1 MEQRVT
7 DSPRS
12 RELKAIRL
20 KRLAYFNAQQGNSR
34 NATVAENSHK
44 NESRSELNR
53 SGPKSIQTSKY
64 YDRENRRDVNVN
76 SSPMNKNTS
85 TNQLRNPYRNSN
97 DHIRSNSKA
106 INESS
111 TKPTRKLDFSTTRE
125 APYHGNVEEKQQF
138 NDVKSSP
145 SVISKKKSP
154 NKEAVEEIFLS
165 SSRGTPVKHKTNSP
179 RPESPEKMRS
189 YFNKSTKFDDD
200 EEDDLGLETHRPDS
214 DRSEGSQYMMH
225 KGPAG
230 LRENVNLQYED
241 FHHATRQTS
250 KFGQEYKV
258 VGDSNRQLHDEAP
271 VPTAWPS
278 QLGRDDVH
286 LRQPAQGHGNY
297 ETSDWQRDNGR
308 NAEGDQGGPDEA
320 ENILDFYKRKYG
332 IGVQQTAKPKT
343 TNYDKNLM
351 EQPKL
356 IDKYGQIVNHILEKE
371 AKAKQEREMEVFNE
385 FYEKGLKTALGD
397 DKYQEYTE
405 KKKKQQRYHDEPDL
419 TDIRVSAAW
428 KQRQNT
434 RDDYYHKYS
443 SDKTSQVPKA
453 VDPSYYNGGV
463 RHESGIEQKKSNHVE
478 HGAYS
483 EEAHRHWNQGHCSDE
498 EQLQNEYNYSQHTH
512 SVPKS
517 PRDKFINKLQQYESQ
532 SHHVPY
538 YVSGKT
544 ADEGEENL
552 ELKTHRPG
560 YDPNDEFDAIFRT
573 PPKSHQAANPTIS
586 KQAKNFEE
594 ILVPAISANVAFSA
608 EEIYKQAEKFGT
620 EDDREFRKVKPNMKP
635 KGAKQH
641 LKNHT
646 QPEKYEYKSFKE
658 AKEDAL
664 INQKNAVPETQTKL
678 PQWDP
683 IQYDSFLKKVN
694 EEFPGPGGPSQTQ
707 GYPQIDPPAYHSIFG
722 SGMPSPRRHQ
732 RTVSA
737 PETPRKNMHL
747 EAVRQHHQHKRST
760 TNEQGADAGNTGE
773 QGTLTPAFSNSS
785 LDRYFSSLKEISR
798 DGESFSDNFE
808 PIPEQRIDQ
817 DEAALHESD
826 GELRRSREVLELERS
841 IRVGGITERLQRMG
855 IDLTF
860 LKDKGQKEPKSA
872 DKSSDNQHSGK
883 HESKVD
889 STNSSPPQEVLVC
902 PECAALNKTYL
913 SWCIECSCV
922 LIGVEPVPVK
932 QKKSKIPIRAT
943 ESSSVATAKMLK
955 SSSEAFSHHK
965 AQEKENDS
973 DIQLDGWFKPRNFT
987 EDRKQASHQD
997 VFKEKE
1003 NPPPSSDLVEKEEL
1017 KSHLPSHLFK
1027 AVDEPNQEE
1036 TSSLKNETLKSELS
1050 LDLNMNE
1057 SPEEDDEDDEKKDG
1071 HSQFLNYF
1079 QKQKEKHNRT
1089 VSQDSEIE
1097 VIERNSNSN
1106 FAIRQSNDDVPNL
1119 NLSDSDKDRGPIS
1132 DTDDEAEDEGNNVG
1146 VVPPLVSCQEQAHL
1160 GAVGGVNHLSQGGLE
1175 SSSGPNEPESNAFL
1189 EKLHEDPRVKPV
1201 PKKSGDKLPSK
1212 SKPKAVQSKVKASIE
1227 NEPYKRKWARSS
1239 LAWSSYNPGEI
1250 KPRSSLQPSPSPGRP
1265 SSAKGQRRPQ
1275 GKSSDSNV
1283 DTGSSTENIARRKRP
1298 SSAVVN
1304 SSSRESSHKRPSS
1317 AGINRSQDSSRQ
1329 RPSSAKTPAGSQ
1341 IDRVL
1346 DSEVRNSRSGVDVR
1360 LRSPTSGDRG
1370 MGGVDSSRQAG
1381 SGGARPKNSGN
1392 FGGDRP
1398 RSGQFSPTLSR
1409 RGDRPRG
1416 GNYSPSLS
1424 HREIGQGDG
1433 AFSIRPVLVSSGIA
1447 SARTKSAMQTYDRY
1461 IEMSPRILEGDFSM
1475 WLCLPDEIWLH
1486 IFSFLSHKELNR
1498 CTKTCKHFHRIGSD
1512 DALWK
1517 HICIEK
1523 KPHFF
1528 DEWLVEIGQ
1537 HHPSSLSLIQCL
1549 GNGVT
1554 VTGLRELFRHC
1565 ATSLQELNIPRCN
1578 QGSLTG
1584 DNILLHA
1591 AARCQNITHLDL
1603 SWCNI
1608 NDNGVIAICEA
1619 SKRLVSMKLNGCQM
1633 ITDDS
1638 IDMLATKHGKS
1649 LETLEVFGCYNVTP
1663 MGMEI
1668 LAEHCK
1674 GLKSLNVG
1682 QCHRLSDAC
1691 IVQLSESLSQIRTLD
1706 LRGLKQIKD
1715 NCIRK
1720 IVRKCPHLNTLVL
1733 ANCLRITDVAL
1744 IEVSTYAPNVKWLD
1758 ASGCRNISN
1767 QAIGA
1772 VSKNCRGLEHL
1783 DVSSTGITH
1792 LSVIMLANNSN
1803 ETLQKLKISFC
1814 QDITESSIV
1823 KLVRNCRRLDTLHL
1837 YGCKGIRSLDRVLE
1851 IKPGLKVEK

>member
-53 SGPKSIQTSKY
+53 SGLKSIQTSKY

-85 TNQLRNPYRNSN
+85 TNQSRNPYRNSN

-138 NDVKSSP
+138 NGVKSSP
-145 SVISKKKSP
+145 SVKLKKKSP

-165 SSRGTPVKHKTNSP
+165 SSRGTPVKHKTNTP

-278 QLGRDDVH
+278 QLVRDDVH

-297 ETSDWQRDNGR
+297 ETSEWQRDNGR

-332 IGVQQTAKPKT
+332 IGVQQTTKPKT

-434 RDDYYHKYS
+434 REDYYHKYS
-443 SDKTSQVPKA
+443 SDKASQVPKA
-453 VDPSYYNGGV
+453 VDPSYYNGAV
-463 RHESGIEQKKSNHVE
+463 CHESSIEQKKSNHVE
-478 HGAYS
+478 HRTYS

-532 SHHVPY
+532 SHHMPY

-573 PPKSHQAANPTIS
+573 PPTSHQAANPTIS

-620 EDDREFRKVKPNMKP
+620 EDDREFRKVKPTMKP

-641 LKNHT
+641 LKNHA

-664 INQKNAVPETQTKL
+664 LNQKNAVPETQTKL

-707 GYPQIDPPAYHSIFG
+707 GYPQIDPPTYHSIFG

-760 TNEQGADAGNTGE
+760 TNEQSADAGNTVE

-808 PIPEQRIDQ
+808 PIPEQKIDQ

-826 GELRRSREVLELERS
+826 GELRRSHEVLELERS

-932 QKKSKIPIRAT
+932 QKKSKIPVRAT

-955 SSSEAFSHHK
+955 SSLEAFSHHK

-987 EDRKQASHQD
+987 EDRKQASYQD
-997 VFKEKE
+997 VAKEKE
-1003 NPPPSSDLVEKEEL
+1003 TPPISSDLVEKEEL
-1017 KSHLPSHLFK
+1017 KNHLPSHLFK
-1027 AVDEPNQEE
+1027 AVDEPNQVLSPFEE

-1050 LDLNMNE
+1050 LDLNMDE
-1057 SPEEDDEDDEKKDG
+1057 SPEEDDEDGEKKDS

-1119 NLSDSDKDRGPIS
+1119 NLSDSDKDRDPIS
-1132 DTDDEAEDEGNNVG
+1132 DTDDEAEDKGNNVG
-1146 VVPPLVSCQEQAHL
+1146 VIPPLVSHQEQAHL
-1160 GAVGGVNHLSQGGLE
+1160 EAVGGVNHLSQGGLE

-1189 EKLHEDPRVKPV
+1189 EKLQDDPRVKLV
-1201 PKKSGDKLPSK
+1201 PKKSGDKLSGK
-1212 SKPKAVQSKVKASIE
+1212 SKPRAVQSKVKASIE

-1283 DTGSSTENIARRKRP
+1283 DTGSSTENIAHRKRP

-1329 RPSSAKTPAGSQ
+1329 RPTSAKTPAGSQ

-1346 DSEVRNSRSGVDVR
+1346 DSEVRNSRSVGDVR
-1360 LRSPTSGDRG
+1360 LRRPTSGDRG

-1392 FGGDRP
+1392 LGGDRP

-1433 AFSIRPVLVSSGIA
+1433 AFSIRPALVSSGIA

-1537 HHPSSLSLIQCL
+1537 HHPSRLSLIQCL

-1565 ATSLQELNIPRCN
+1565 ATSLQ
-1578 QGSLTG
+1578 
-1584 DNILLHA
+1584 
-1591 AARCQNITHLDL
+1591 
-1603 SWCNI
+1603 
-1608 NDNGVIAICEA
+1608 
-1619 SKRLVSMKLNGCQM
+1619 
-1633 ITDDS
+1633 
-1638 IDMLATKHGKS
+1638 
-1649 LETLEVFGCYNVTP
+1649 
-1663 MGMEI
+1663 
-1668 LAEHCK
+1668 
-1674 GLKSLNVG
+1674 
-1682 QCHRLSDAC
+1682 LSDAC

-1744 IEVSTYAPNVKWLD
+1744 IEVSTYAPHVKWLD